1 MLFHK
6 KFGGENM
13 DNTLLKSEEVD
24 SSFPEEIFNRDLNYW
39 KRQLDGDFPELNL
52 PNDNPRIKKS
62 IFEYETYNYTFPKFI
77 FEDIKSL
84 SKQENA
90 TPFMVMMAMIKV
102 LLHRYSGEE
111 DIIVGTNISSGNL
124 MAKGTSTNL
133 FLNTLVLRTQI
144 QEHMSFL
151 DALQKV
157 KEVILEAYKHQSV
170 PYSKI
175 VSEIT
180 HKKNENRN
188 PFYQV
193 KINLNHIHMSNNEIE
208 ELEINKAIDI
218 EKNTDFVDLNFNFT
232 EVQGDLKCSIIYNK
246 NLFREETIIRIK
258 KHFNILI
265 EGVIS
270 EPKTQISI
278 LPLINDAEKHQL
290 LVEWNKGK
298 VNYPELNIPQL
309 FEEQVK
315 LNPNSIALIFENI
328 EITYRELDIR
338 ASKIANYLRN
348 KGINQEQLVAVCLNR
363 SPDMIA
369 SFLGVLKAGGAYV
382 PIDPTYPQDR
392 IAYMLEDSGVS
403 IVITTEDM
411 AKLLP
416 RIDATI
422 VCLDK
427 EEEALLAQLEKCVN
441 SSSPKSL
448 AYVMYTSGSTGKPKG
463 VAIEHRGIVR
473 LIKNIDY
480 ARIGPKETFI
490 NLTPVAFDVSVFE
503 IYGSLLNG
511 GKLVLMNSH
520 KPPFDEIARTIR
532 QNRVTS
538 LCVTPDRLNLLI
550 EDYSNE
556 LGSLRQILAA
566 GEALPVWL
574 AQKCVS
580 KLKECILINAYG
592 PTENSVYTTSY
603 HVKEVLPTFSSIPI
617 GRPISDDSVYIL
629 DKYMQPVPIGVIGEL
644 YLSGVGIAREYFKK
658 PELTSERFPL
668 NPFSDD
674 PDQKLY
680 KTGDLARYLPDGMI
694 EFLGRADDQV
704 KIRGVRIELGEVEK
718 IVSSFPGIRQ
728 AVAGTIK
735 AKDGTKELVA
745 YVVMNKDVNFNQQ
758 EHRSFAREKLPEFMI
773 PTFFVELEE
782 VPVTPV
788 GKIDRKKLPIPTM
801 GPKRDQITLPRKPIE
816 KKLVQLWETLL
827 DISPIGIRDNFFDL
841 GGNSL
846 LAMRLFSDIEK
857 TFNKRLP
864 VSIIFE
870 EETIENLA
878 RLLSSKNQHKQ
889 PSSSVVAIQAHGS
902 KAPVFCIHGGGGEVL
917 LYRDLAVELGN
928 DQPVY
933 GLRYSNSENS
943 NNISVES
950 LAEKYVNDIK
960 EIQPTG
966 PYSLLGFCFGA
977 AIAYEMAQKLIE
989 DGEEVA
995 LLTLLNFGN
1004 PKTVPLEMPLN
1015 KKIINKIKILSK
1027 MPVKQRALFVKDT
1040 IQKVFSNSTPVSNT
1054 TENGVEVNKSTITK
1068 AIRVYHPKPYPGK
1081 ILLVYGENYH
1091 VYGGNLGWE
1100 TVEHGRIHVYKVD
1113 SKHNSFLKRPNVE
1126 MVVKFFKEHL
1136 EKEKISI
1143 KEQPIKNFFSKL
1155 YPIFP
1160 IGFLFCKR
1168 FLECGNTFL

>member
-1 MLFHK
+1 
-6 KFGGENM
+6 M
-13 DNTLLKSEEVD
+13 DNRLLKREEVD
-24 SSFPEEIFNRDLNYW
+24 ITFSEERRNRDLNYW
-39 KRQLDGDFPELNL
+39 QMQLDGDFPELNL
-52 PNDNPRIKKS
+52 PTDYPRLNKS
-62 IFEYETYNYTFPKFI
+62 IIEYETYNFSMLDFI
-77 FEDIKSL
+77 YKGILSL

-90 TPFMVMMAMIKV
+90 TPFMVMMAMFKI

-111 DIIVGTNISSGNL
+111 DIIVGTTISGNV
-124 MAKGTSTNL
+124 MDKGASNHL
-133 FLNTLVLRTQI
+133 FFNIFVLRTQI

-151 DALQKV
+151 NALQEV
-157 KEVILEAYKHQSV
+157 KEVILEATKHQSV

-175 VSEIT
+175 VSEINQ
-180 HKKNENRN
+180 KKNENRN

-193 KINLNHIHMSNNEIE
+193 KMSFNNNHMSNHEIA
-208 ELEINKAIDI
+208 ELEINKAIDF
-218 EKNTDFVDLNFNFT
+218 EKNSDLVDLNFHFT
-232 EVQGDLKCSIIYNK
+232 EVNGDLKCSIIYDK
-246 NLFREETIIRIK
+246 NLFKEETIIRIK
-258 KHFNILI
+258 EHFTILI

-270 EPKTQISI
+270 EPKTQISL
-278 LPLINDAEKHQL
+278 LPLINDAEKHL
-290 LVEWNKGK
+290 LLDEWNKGK
-298 VNYPELNIPQL
+298 VNYLDLNVPQL

-315 LNPNSIALIFENI
+315 LNPNSVALIFENI
-328 EITYRELDIR
+328 EITYRELDSR
-338 ASKIANYLRN
+338 SSKIANYLRN

-392 IAYMLEDSGVS
+392 VAYMLEDSGVS

-411 AKLLP
+411 AKQLP
-416 RIDATI
+416 FIEAVI

-427 EEEALLAQLEKCVN
+427 EEETLFTQNEKCVN

-480 ARIGPKETFI
+480 ASIGPRETFI

-550 EDYSNE
+550 EDYSDE

-574 AQKCVS
+574 AQKCIL
-580 KLKECILINAYG
+580 KLKDCHLINAYG

-603 HVKEVLPTFSSIPI
+603 HVKEVLPSFSSIPI
-617 GRPISDDSVYIL
+617 GRPISNDRVYIL
-629 DKYMQPVPIGVIGEL
+629 DKHMKSVPIGVIGEL

-658 PELTSERFPL
+658 PELTSERFPS

-680 KTGDLARYLPDGMI
+680 KTGDLARYLSDGNI

-718 IVSSFPGIRQ
+718 IISSFPGIRQ

-735 AKDGTKELVA
+735 TKNDAKDLVT
-745 YVVMNKDVNFNQQ
+745 YVVMNKRVPFNQQ
-758 EHRSFAREKLPEFMI
+758 ELRSYAREKLPEYMI

-782 VPVTPV
+782 VPVTLV
-788 GKIDRKKLPIPTM
+788 GKIDRRKLPIPTL
-801 GPKRDQITLPRKPIE
+801 GPKRDQITLPRNPIE

-827 DISPIGIRDNFFDL
+827 DIKPIGIRDSFFDL

-846 LAMRLFSDIEK
+846 LAMQMFSDIEK

-870 EETIENLA
+870 EETIENVA
-878 RLLSSKNQHKQ
+878 RLLSSHNQENSK
-889 PSSSVVAIQAHGS
+889 SSSLVAIQALGS
-902 KAPVFCIHGGGGEVL
+902 KLPVFCIHGGGGEVL
-917 LYRDLAVELGN
+917 IYRDLAVELGN
-928 DQPVY
+928 DHPVY
-933 GLRYSNSENS
+933 GLRYTNKEIDK
-943 NNISVES
+943 ISIKS
-950 LAEKYVNDIK
+950 LAEKYVNEIK
-960 EIQPTG
+960 EIHPNG
-966 PYSLLGFCFGA
+966 PYSFLGFCFGGP
-977 AIAYEMAQKLIE
+977 IAYEMAQKLTQA
-989 DGEEVA
+989 GEEVS
-995 LLTLLNFGN
+995 LVTILNFGN
-1004 PKTVPLEMPLN
+1004 PKKIPLEIPLN
-1015 KKIINKIKILSK
+1015 KKILNKIKILSK
-1027 MPVKQRALFVKDT
+1027 LPVRQRALFIKDT
-1040 IQKVFSNSTPVSNT
+1040 IKTVFGRFKTVSKT
-1054 TENGVEVNKSTITK
+1054 TENENIEESSISTISK
-1068 AIRVYHPKPYPGK
+1068 AISVYNPDPYPGK

-1100 TVEHGRIHVYKVD
+1100 TVDNGSIHTYKVS
-1113 SKHNSFLKRPNVE
+1113 SKQNVFMKKPNIE
-1126 MVVKFFKEHL
+1126 IIVKFLKEHL
-1136 EKEKISI
+1136 EMEKNSI
-1143 KEQPIKNFFSKL
+1143 KKQAVKKSLSK
-1155 YPIFP
+1155 YYSIFP
-1160 IGFLFCKR
+1160 FGFLLENGIP
-1168 FLECGNTFL
+1168 FL